1 MPLRFDIIDEYDGE
15 NRPFVDMDAI
25 TRALNVFTDGRE
37 GETSFSAVLSLVP
50 RERIRGL
57 NARYRDID
65 EETDVLSFPLW
76 ETEEGLSFPCGWE
89 EIPLGDVVIS
99 PEYILESSISDK
111 LDYNKETALVII
123 HGILHL
129 FCFDHDTDERKQK
142 MWREQDAILERYGN
156 LVLSNLSVIEED

>member
-15 NRPFVDMDAI
+15 RKPSVDIDAI
-25 TRALNVFTDGRE
+25 ARALSAFTDKKE
-37 GETSFSAVLSLVP
+37 GGVRFSAVLSLVP
-50 RERIRGL
+50 RERIREL

-76 ETEEGLSFPCGWE
+76 ETEEGLSFPEWWE

-99 PEYILESSISDK
+99 PEYIFESSISGN

-129 FCFDHDTDERKQK
+129 FCYDHDTDERKRE
-142 MWREQDAILERYGN
+142 MWREQDAILSATQGG
-156 LVLSNLSVIEED
+156 LSIH